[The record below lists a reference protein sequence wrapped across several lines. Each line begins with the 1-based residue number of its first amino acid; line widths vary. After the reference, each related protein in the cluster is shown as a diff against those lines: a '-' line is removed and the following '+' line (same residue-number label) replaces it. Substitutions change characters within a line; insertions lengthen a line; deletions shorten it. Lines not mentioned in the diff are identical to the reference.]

1 METFVPKSSNI
12 VRVEYDQDTKAMVVV
27 FVSGQSW
34 QYDGVPFETYL
45 GMQNAQSAGSYFFR
59 HIREVYPSQEI

>member
-12 VRVEYDQDTKAMVVV
+12 ARVEYDQDTKVMVVV
-27 FVSGQSW
+27 FTSGQSY

-45 GMQNAQSAGSYFFR
+45 GMQNAQSAGAYFYR
-59 HIREVYPSQEI
+59 HIRDRFPNQEI